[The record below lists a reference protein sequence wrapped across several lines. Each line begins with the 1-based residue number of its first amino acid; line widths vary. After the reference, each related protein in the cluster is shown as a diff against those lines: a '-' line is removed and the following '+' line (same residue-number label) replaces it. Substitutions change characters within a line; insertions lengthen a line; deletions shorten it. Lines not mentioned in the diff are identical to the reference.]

1 MSEISKLMFAKKDIC
16 LPPLHLFYNGI
27 FSKAKLLEYFRI
39 FYHEELSLRFSAK
52 QKVEKYLKVLNKS
65 SPFSN
70 QEMINLWI
78 WVKDKFPQE
87 SIAFWINKNTKKI
100 KKLYISTSTK
110 ISTCLIYFVLKLFKQ
125 KKQKVK
131 FCKVDDKQLS
141 KMFFD
146 LDNQEERKLN
156 PYDMEKFANNDEFLL
171 YHKIKEIPS
180 TDLGHGLKELREFQ

>member
-1 MSEISKLMFAKKDIC
+1 
-16 LPPLHLFYNGI
+16 
-27 FSKAKLLEYFRI
+27 
-39 FYHEELSLRFSAK
+39 
-52 QKVEKYLKVLNKS
+52 
-65 SPFSN
+65 
-70 QEMINLWI
+70 MINIWI